1 MTSGET
7 AYTVEDLYSFLN
19 EKIPPSLSCDWDND
33 GMMAVRSP
41 LMPLTGVLCSLDITE
56 AVAEEAERN
65 GCNCI
70 VSHHPLIFRK
80 LASLTPDT
88 APTVLSLLDR
98 GIAALS
104 FHTRLDAVEGGVNDT
119 LLARLG
125 LKASGRFG
133 TDAVPIGR
141 IADLEGGVTFAA
153 FCNSVR
159 NALHSP
165 ALHCVYAGSSVRR
178 VAVLGGD
185 GKEDWGSA
193 LAAGADTYLTGTMS
207 YNTMLEAKAAGLNVV
222 AAGHFFTENPVTE
235 TLAGWISD
243 AFPGLP
249 VRTSERGCE
258 VFTL

>member
-1 MTSGET
+1 MTDAT
-7 AYTVEDLYSFLN
+7 AYTIGDLFSFLN
-19 EKIPPSLSCDWDND
+19 DKIPPSLSCDWDND
-33 GMMAVRSP
+33 GMMAVRSA
-41 LMPLTGVLCSLDITE
+41 LTPLTGVLCSLDITE
-56 AVAEEAERN
+56 DVIEEAERN
-65 GCNCI
+65 RCNCI

-80 LASLTPDT
+80 LSSLTPDT
-88 APTVLSLLDR
+88 APLVLSLMDR
-98 GIAALS
+98 GIGAMS

-133 TDAVPIGR
+133 ADEVPLGR
-141 IADLEGGVTFAA
+141 IADLEGEVTFAA
-153 FCNSVR
+153 FCNTVR
-159 NALHSP
+159 NALRSP

-185 GKEDWGSA
+185 GKGDWGSA
-193 LAAGADTYLTGTMS
+193 LEAGADTYLTGTMS
-207 YNTMLEAKAAGLNVV
+207 YNAMLEAKTAGLNVV

-235 TLAGWISD
+235 TLAGWIQG